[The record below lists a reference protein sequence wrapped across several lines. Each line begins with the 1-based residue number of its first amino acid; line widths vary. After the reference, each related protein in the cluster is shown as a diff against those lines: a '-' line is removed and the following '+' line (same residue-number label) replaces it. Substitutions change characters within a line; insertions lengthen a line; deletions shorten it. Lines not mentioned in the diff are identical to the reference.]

1 MSDFW
6 QSIMEFNSTFPPHI
20 KVFDTAI
27 FDWVSRKLQSEYKST
42 WEFAYDIWN
51 AISPVYAKIPT
62 LSGVVDVASANT

>member
-1 MSDFW
+1 
-6 QSIMEFNSTFPPHI
+6 MEFNSTFPSHI
-20 KVFDTAI
+20 KIFDTAI

-62 LSGVVDVASANT
+62 LAGVVDVASANT